1 MLLLN
6 SKKWESAIVGEIA
19 LAVHVPYTTKRAIH
33 NNRPFHGLVWNEAGS
48 SRDYLFSDGTV
59 LHTGE
64 RELFYLPKG
73 SSYKTSNGF
82 SQNGSTCY
90 AINFSAELSD
100 QPFSVSF
107 RNSEQIEKLFK
118 TAANVWKRQ
127 DAFCDMTIRKILYEI
142 ILLTAKEQQK
152 KYTPS
157 SATLVIA
164 PAPELIKSD
173 FTRSDISVASLA
185 QLCGI
190 SEAYLR
196 RIFLSKYG
204 VSPKEYIINMRIS
217 YAKQLLSL
225 EEFPIS
231 TIALM
236 CGYSE
241 PTHFSREFTRRVGV
255 SPSDFKLERQENE

>member
-1 MLLLN
+1 MLN
-6 SKKWESAIVGEIA
+6 FKKWERAIIEEIA
-19 LAVHVPYTTKRAIH
+19 LAVHVPFSTRRAVH
-33 NNRPFHGLVWNEAGS
+33 NNRPYHGLVWNEAGS
-48 SRDYLFSDGTV
+48 SRDYHFSDGTV

-82 SQNGSTCY
+82 AENGSTCY

-100 QPFSVSF
+100 KPFSMSF
-107 RNSEQIEKLFK
+107 RNSEPIEKLFK
-118 TAANVWKRQ
+118 TAATVWKRQ
-127 DAFCDMTIRKILYEI
+127 DAFCDITIRKILYEI
-142 ILLTAKEQQK
+142 ILLAAKEQQR
-152 KYTPS
+152 KYTPT
-157 SATLVIA
+157 SASLIIA
-164 PAPELIKSD
+164 PALDVIKSE
-173 FTRSDISVASLA
+173 FTRSDISVSSLA
-185 QLCGI
+185 ELCGI

-196 RIFLSKYG
+196 RIFLGKYG
-204 VSPKEYIINMRIS
+204 VSPKEYIINMRIA

-231 TIALM
+231 TVATM

-255 SPSDFKLERQENE
+255 SPSEFKLAGKEN

>member
-1 MLLLN
+1 MLN
-6 SKKWESAIVGEIA
+6 SKEWERAVIGEIA
-19 LAVHVPYTTKRAIH
+19 LAIHVPYTTARAVH

-64 RELFYLPKG
+64 RELFYLPYG
-73 SSYKTSNGF
+73 TSYKTSNGIA
-82 SQNGSTCY
+82 QNRSTCY
-90 AINFSAELSD
+90 AINFSAQLSD
-100 QPFSVSF
+100 KPFSISF

-118 TAANVWKRQ
+118 TAASVWKRQ
-127 DAFCDMTIRKILYEI
+127 DAFRDITIRKILYEI
-142 ILLTAKEQQK
+142 ILIAAKEQQK

-157 SATLVIA
+157 SASLIIE
-164 PAPELIKSD
+164 PAIEMIRSD
-173 FTRSDISVASLA
+173 FTRSDISVSSLA
-185 QLCGI
+185 ALCGI

-196 RIFLSKYG
+196 RIFLGKYG
-204 VSPKEYIINMRIS
+204 VSPKEYIINMRIA

-225 EEFPIS
+225 QEFPIS
-231 TIALM
+231 TVALM

-255 SPSDFKLERQENE
+255 SPSDFKLEKNENN